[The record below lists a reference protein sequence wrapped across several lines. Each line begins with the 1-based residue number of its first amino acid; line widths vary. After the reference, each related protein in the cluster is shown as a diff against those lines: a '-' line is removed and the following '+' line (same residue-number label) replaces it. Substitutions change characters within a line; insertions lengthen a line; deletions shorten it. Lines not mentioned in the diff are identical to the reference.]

1 MQKIIVIGATSGIG
15 RGLAE
20 IYTTEDCTVG
30 IIGRRED
37 LLKEIYS
44 QNKEKII
51 YEVTD
56 VTDVTTTIETLN
68 SLCKKLQGLDV
79 LIVSAGTGELNPNL
93 EYHLEE
99 PTIKTNVIGFTNIV
113 DWGYNLFKKQCKG
126 HIVTISSIGG
136 IRGNSVAPAYNA
148 SKSYQMNYIE
158 GLRQKAH
165 KQHLPIYFTDVRPGF
180 VDTAMAKGEGLF
192 WVMPVNKAVNRIYRA
207 IKKKRKIVYI
217 STKWK
222 FIALLLKIIPQ
233 SIYCKM

>member
-1 MQKIIVIGATSGIG
+1 MQKVIVIGATSGIG
-15 RGLAE
+15 KGLAE
-20 IYTTEDCTVG
+20 VYITEDCTVG

-37 LLKEIYS
+37 LLKEMYS
-44 QNKEKII
+44 QNERKFI
-51 YEVTD
+51 YEVADITD
-56 VTDVTTTIETLN
+56 VATTIDVLN
-68 SLCKKLQGLDV
+68 SLYKKLQGLDV
-79 LIVSAGTGELNPNL
+79 LIVTAGTGELNPNL

-113 DWGYNLFKKQCKG
+113 DWGYNIFKKQCKG

-136 IRGNSVAPAYNA
+136 IRGSGVAPAYNA

-158 GLRQKAH
+158 GLRQKAN
-165 KQHLPIYFTDVRPGF
+165 KQHLPICFTDVRPGF

-192 WVMPVNKAVNRIYRA
+192 WVMPVNKAVNQIYKA

-217 STKWK
+217 SKRWK
-222 FIALLLKIIPQ
+222 FIALVLKIIPQ